1 MIESNLFKTLVKTT
15 VLLQSTLEMMDDIK
29 GTSLYR
35 QGMKNKIK
43 NLEKTIEY
51 VINDKV
57 KALDMT
63 DSNLFDEIKSKVD
76 IILDMTLE
84 EIGGLKV
91 VLEETRANELK
102 DWQEE
107 ILDKEINKDPFGE
120 HFDVHPNSAEPNKDA
135 YQNGTHS

>member
-120 HFDVHPNSAEPNKDA
+120 HFDVHPSSAEVKK
-135 YQNGTHS
+135 

>member
-120 HFDVHPNSAEPNKDA
+120 HFDVHPNSAEVKK
-135 YQNGTHS
+135 

>member
-29 GTSLYR
+29 GTNLYR

-43 NLEKTIEY
+43 NLEKTIEH

-107 ILDKEINKDPFGE
+107 ILEKEINQDPFGE
-120 HFDVHPNSAEPNKDA
+120 HFDVNPNSVKER
-135 YQNGTHS
+135 

>member
-29 GTSLYR
+29 GTNLYR

-120 HFDVHPNSAEPNKDA
+120 HFDVHPDSAEVKK
-135 YQNGTHS
+135 

>member
-29 GTSLYR
+29 GTNLYR

-107 ILDKEINKDPFGE
+107 ILEKEINQDPFGE
-120 HFDVHPNSAEPNKDA
+120 HFDVNPNSVKER
-135 YQNGTHS
+135 